1 MMATV
6 PTLRRP
12 ALRRSDDANALF
24 ATDLPLLADAAD
36 FCRLAEKHG
45 WRTWMQGGWLLLDK
59 LPNPPDMP
67 TKIPDAPGE
76 LGCCLSLLARH
87 PDDTA
92 DDALLRALL
101 KSADAGRSGA
111 GKILPCAHRDLA
123 ARLRT
128 HNPLPGTLA
137 AVSLPH
143 GGRKDGEIHD
153 YQLYGARKICH

>member
-1 MMATV
+1 MLATV

-45 WRTWMQGGWLLLDK
+45 WRTWIHGGWLLLDK

-67 TKIPDAPGE
+67 TKIPGAPGE

-92 DDALLRALL
+92 DGTLLRALL
-101 KSADAGRSGA
+101 KSADAGGQAMEKYCRM
-111 GKILPCAHRDLA
+111 LHRDLA

-128 HNPLPGTLA
+128 HNPLPGRLLPYLCRA
-137 AVSLPH
+137 AEERTGNP
-143 GGRKDGEIHD
+143 
-153 YQLYGARKICH
+153 

>member
-1 MMATV
+1 MLATV
-6 PTLRRP
+6 TTLRRP
-12 ALRRSDDANALF
+12 ALRRSEDANALF

-67 TKIPDAPGE
+67 TKIPDEPGE

-101 KSADAGRSGA
+101 KSADAGGQAMEKYCRM
-111 GKILPCAHRDLA
+111 LHRDLA

-128 HNPLPGTLA
+128 HNPLPGRLLPYLCRA
-137 AVSLPH
+137 AEERTGNP
-143 GGRKDGEIHD
+143 
-153 YQLYGARKICH
+153 

>member
-1 MMATV
+1 MLATV

-12 ALRRSDDANALF
+12 VLRRSDDANALF

-45 WRTWMQGGWLLLDK
+45 WRTWIHGGWLLLDK

-92 DDALLRALL
+92 DGTLLRALL
-101 KSADAGRSGA
+101 KSADAGGQAMEKYCRM
-111 GKILPCAHRDLA
+111 LHRDLA

-128 HNPLPGTLA
+128 HNPLPGRL
-137 AVSLPH
+137 LPYLCRAQKK
-143 GGRKDGEIHD
+143 GREIHD
-153 YQLYGARKICH
+153 YQLYGARQICH

>member
-1 MMATV
+1 MLATV

-12 ALRRSDDANALF
+12 ALRRSEDANALF

-87 PDDTA
+87 PDDTV
-92 DDALLRALL
+92 DDTLLRALL
-101 KSADAGRSGA
+101 KSAD
-111 GKILPCAHRDLA
+111 
-123 ARLRT
+123 
-128 HNPLPGTLA
+128 
-137 AVSLPH
+137 
-143 GGRKDGEIHD
+143 
-153 YQLYGARKICH
+153 

>member
-1 MMATV
+1 MLSALRQELQEMLATV

-12 ALRRSDDANALF
+12 ALRRSEDANARF

-45 WRTWMQGGWLLLDK
+45 WRTWIHGGWLLLDK

-87 PDDTA
+87 PDDTV
-92 DDALLRALL
+92 DGTLLRALL
-101 KSADAGRSGA
+101 KSADAGGQAMEKYCRM
-111 GKILPCAHRDLA
+111 LHRDLA

-128 HNPLPGTLA
+128 HNPLPGRL
-137 AVSLPH
+137 LPYLCRTAEERT
-143 GGRKDGEIHD
+143 GNP
-153 YQLYGARKICH
+153 